1 MFRNRITEL
10 PRSAKQFVLIVSD
23 SFFLVSAVYI
33 SFSLRLG
40 YLYPSPGLIDN
51 KLSLLIIFT
60 PIIAIPIFIFFGLYR
75 SIIRYIGVKAAWS
88 VIKAVSLY
96 SIIWGLISLLIGI
109 PGFPRSVVFINFMV
123 CLVFLGG

>member
-10 PRSAKQFVLIVSD
+10 PRTAKQFVLIVSD
-23 SFFLVSAVYI
+23 SFFLVAAVFI

-75 SIIRYIGVKAAWS
+75 AIIRYIGVKAAWS

-96 SIIWGLISLLIGI
+96 SLI
-109 PGFPRSVVFINFMV
+109 
-123 CLVFLGG
+123 